1 MKQIKRKAELK
12 TDLKTVKKLNAWKR
26 DIAKGT
32 YRSYLTVRDVNKVGR
47 RHWMYCEKQHRQVHL
62 LSDGER
68 RMYTVMLYKANCVA
82 IFEQYALDLDETL
95 DIAVAMNLIH
105 PRKWQN
111 NEACVMTTDFLL
123 ESVST
128 KNKGKTELTA
138 YTFKYWDQIYRTGI
152 AGEIEQINKRT
163 WQKFSIEREYWRRR
177 GVEYRVVTERDA
189 TKEQQWNIMFCESSR
204 DLLADHDELCV
215 FIDVF
220 LKIWYESPWLQVQEL
235 LVAVCNMLE
244 MESKRAKDV
253 FKYVVLYGLLIVSQ
267 KEYIRWFRP
276 LVVAQFDGDTVK

>member
-1 MKQIKRKAELK
+1 MKQIKRKVELK
-12 TDLKTVKKLNAWKR
+12 TELKTVKKLNAWKR
-26 DIAKGT
+26 DIATGT

-111 NEACVMTTDFLL
+111 NEACVMTTDFLV

-128 KNKGKTELTA
+128 DARNKTELTA
-138 YTFKYWDQIYRTGI
+138 YSFKYWDQIYRYGKS
-152 AGEIEQINKRT
+152 GEIEQINKRT

-204 DLLADHDELCV
+204 DLVFNQDELCV
-215 FIDVF
+215 FLDAF
-220 LKIWYESPWLQVQEL
+220 LKKWWNSPWSQLQEL
-235 LVAVCNMLE
+235 LVVVCNKLE
-244 MESKRAKDV
+244 VELKRAKDV

-276 LVVAQFDGDTVK
+276 IVVTQFECGVVI